1 MPVQTS
7 FAWAFYFAQACPMIW
22 ENQNLTLHRQQWRN
36 IQITKRN
43 YETEN
48 SVIRA
53 LSFCVSI
60 VWHNVQNLRL
70 SSPRT
75 NFGLFFVLLMSSTS
89 QKLSMTKSYFNA
101 LSMTSSVSTYQFSQM
116 TAMSSV
122 NTLVISRMFMNYSLR
137 EKTWQPS
144 TSQKH
149 HSHWRTSRK

>member
-1 MPVQTS
+1 MLNRSPPNC
-7 FAWAFYFAQACPMIW
+7 WKWPII
-22 ENQNLTLHRQQWRN
+22 NLYYHKKKN
-36 IQITKRN
+36 
-43 YETEN
+43 ETEN

-89 QKLSMTKSYFNA
+89 QKLSMTKSYSNA
-101 LSMTSSVSTYQFSQM
+101 LSMTSSVSIYQFSQM
-116 TAMSSV
+116 IATSSV
-122 NTLVISRMFMNYSLR
+122 NTLVISLMCMNYLQR

-149 HSHWRTSRK
+149 HSHWRTSRR